1 MVWHSLRHNTNI
13 TIFHTDKQLFKLEK
27 KIVNILKSIQKDCVN
42 LKAFKPRKD
51 YQKSTLCNW
60 CPVWDECSAKVGHNP
75 SFDNLIKQFNIKLN
89 NVAIEYNNKI
99 IDKKKIKKIMLKN
112 KDFIEVVHFIGGG

>member
-1 MVWHSLRHNTNI
+1 M
-13 TIFHTDKQLFKLEK
+13 K
-27 KIVNILKSIQKDCVN
+27 KKNKIKIKFNGKNILIDKSSNI
-42 LKAFKPRKD
+42 
-51 YQKSTLCNW
+51 
-60 CPVWDECSAKVGHNP
+60 
-75 SFDNLIKQFNIKLN
+75 DNLIKQFNIKLN

>member
-1 MVWHSLRHNTNI
+1 MKKKNKIKIKFN
-13 TIFHTDKQLFKLEK
+13 EK
-27 KIVNILKSIQKDCVN
+27 NILIDKSSNI
-42 LKAFKPRKD
+42 
-51 YQKSTLCNW
+51 
-60 CPVWDECSAKVGHNP
+60 
-75 SFDNLIKQFNIKLN
+75 DNLIKQFNIKLN

>member
-1 MVWHSLRHNTNI
+1 MKTKN
-13 TIFHTDKQLFKLEK
+13 
-27 KIVNILKSIQKDCVN
+27 KIKIKFNGKNILIDKSSNI
-42 LKAFKPRKD
+42 
-51 YQKSTLCNW
+51 
-60 CPVWDECSAKVGHNP
+60 
-75 SFDNLIKQFNIKLN
+75 DNLIKQFNIKLN

>member
-1 MVWHSLRHNTNI
+1 M
-13 TIFHTDKQLFKLEK
+13 K
-27 KIVNILKSIQKDCVN
+27 KKNKIKIKFNGKNILIDKSSNI
-42 LKAFKPRKD
+42 
-51 YQKSTLCNW
+51 
-60 CPVWDECSAKVGHNP
+60 
-75 SFDNLIKQFNIKLN
+75 DNLIKQLNIKLN

>member
-1 MVWHSLRHNTNI
+1 MK
-13 TIFHTDKQLFKLEK
+13 KQN
-27 KIVNILKSIQKDCVN
+27 KIKIKFNGKNILIDKSSNI
-42 LKAFKPRKD
+42 
-51 YQKSTLCNW
+51 
-60 CPVWDECSAKVGHNP
+60 
-75 SFDNLIKQFNIKLN
+75 DNLIKQFNIKLN